1 MKRRMQPVVAAPRQ
15 SAAVSVRRCSA
26 FSVRCSMFDV
36 PFCNFPIRVHPC
48 ASVVKDFPSLSI
60 QFHPNP
66 TLKNIFFSRH
76 APAPLTVVH
85 PRFKVR
91 TLKITKRTHFGNP
104 ILPPKKGHSAHN
116 APNLYEKRTHFARTS
131 TPVDETLPL
140 LIYFLTESIAHMEC
154 GEQIPRSTRHT

>member
-26 FSVRCSMFDV
+26 FSVRCSTF
-36 PFCNFPIRVHPC
+36 PSAIFPIRVHPC
-48 ASVVKDFPSLSI
+48 ASVVKDFPSVSI

-76 APAPLTVVH
+76 APAPLAPVH
-85 PRFKVR
+85 PRFKVCK
-91 TLKITKRTHFGNP
+91 LKITKRTHFGNP
-104 ILPPKKGHSAHN
+104 ILPPNKGHSAHN
-116 APNLYEKRTHFARTS
+116 APNLYEKRTHFARIS

-140 LIYFLTESIAHMEC
+140 LIYSLTESIAHMEC